1 MLLDAHSF
9 QSVVARYRLT
19 SSAIDSRTRPMRR
32 PFFVILPAVA
42 CFLSCARGS
51 SQRVDEDPLFS
62 LVDAARD
69 PSDAGAFL
77 PDGAILTADGAI
89 LSIDGAVAS
98 LDAAVRD
105 GSALSDAATSDGNVG
120 DAGCS
125 GRVVINEL
133 QVEGPTSAAD
143 EFIEIHNPNA
153 CDVAV
158 GGWAI
163 EYRSRVG
170 ATATILYR
178 FPSAAR
184 LAPGAYFV
192 LAGLTFSGPKDIVFS
207 FTLDGT
213 SGQIGILDGTRVVD
227 GVGYGNASG
236 GLVEGAP
243 AVAPPGG
250 QSLARRLGGIDTDSN
265 AADFRV
271 QSPTPRGPNPP

>member
-1 MLLDAHSF
+1 MHRS
-9 QSVVARYRLT
+9 
-19 SSAIDSRTRPMRR
+19 I
-32 PFFVILPAVA
+32 FVILPTVA
-42 CFLSCARGS
+42 CFVSCARGS
-51 SQRVDEDPLFS
+51 SRSVDEDGPLFS

-69 PSDAGAFL
+69 PSDSGAFL
-77 PDGAILTADGAI
+77 PDGAIL
-89 LSIDGAVAS
+89 SVDGAVSS
-98 LDAAVRD
+98 LDGAVLD

-133 QVEGPTSAAD
+133 QVEGTTTAAD
-143 EFIEIHNPNA
+143 EFVEIHNPNA

-163 EYRSRVG
+163 EYRSRAG
-170 ATATILYR
+170 GTATILYR

-192 LAGLTFSGPKDIVFS
+192 LAGLAFSGPKDVVFS

-236 GLVEGAP
+236 LLVEGAP

-271 QSPTPRGPNPP
+271 QTPTPRGPNPP